1 MPSWNCNN
9 NRLRRTVAL
18 ALMVLGLSL
27 AAAGAPS
34 TAQAQVPKPAA
45 QPTQAA
51 PANQRAT
58 DADVDA
64 LIKVL
69 QNDQARQKLIERL
82 KAASQTPPTPAEKAA
97 AVQQT
102 LAGALALYTRQAVE
116 GAAGIVDAVHN
127 LTDEVTQ
134 LVTGAADIDLPAL
147 RRVVLAVAFVVA
159 GTFAAY
165 LVLQILFR
173 WLQGRLARRAEGG
186 RAFKRIRLAAT
197 AALTDVATVLLAWA
211 AGFGVALFV
220 GRTSRVGIEQ
230 SLFLNAFL
238 IIQLIKVC
246 ARTLL
251 APRWTLL
258 RGLPAD
264 DTTAAYWYFWLSRLV
279 SLVGYTFL
287 FAAPL
292 LTIGVSARSAAAVRT
307 IVLFMALAIVI
318 AIILQNRDRVRGW
331 LERRTKGGR
340 TSPMARPLYLLAR
353 IWHVLAI
360 VYLIVVFALWITD
373 GNTAL
378 PFVLMATA
386 QTAVAILIGALLNG
400 FIYRLALGGM
410 RLPPDVKTRLPLL
423 ESRLNAFVPNVLR
436 VVRIIISVAVVLTIV
451 QAWRLADVA
460 AWLASD
466 GGQRLV
472 ASLASAALVL
482 LLGGI
487 VYLAVHSWIEYR
499 LSPAYGKVTGPRER
513 TLLALFRNAFTIV
526 LFVVVFMLVL
536 AELGVN
542 IAPLLAGA
550 GVVGLALGFGSQKLV
565 QDVING
571 AFIQFENTMNE
582 GDVVTAG
589 GVTGVVE
596 RLTIRSVS
604 LRSLD
609 GTYHVVPFSSVNT
622 VSNLMKHFSYHL
634 AAIGVAYRESIP
646 EVKAAMEE
654 AFARLKKTEYASDI
668 IDALEMHGVTEFAD
682 SAVIVRARI
691 KTLPGKQWALGR
703 AYNEIVKEVFDERN
717 IEIPFP
723 HVTLYLGEDK
733 QGNAPPL
740 HVRADAA
747 ELAAAVR
754 QLPDETADE
763 VNDEVP
769 EGLITE
775 GASN

>member
-1 MPSWNCNN
+1 MPSWIRNHY
-9 NRLRRTVAL
+9 RLPRAVIPAL
-18 ALMVLGLSL
+18 ACL
-27 AAAGAPS
+27 ALLIGATAAPS
-34 TAQAQVPKPAA
+34 SSEAQVPKLPAPKA
-45 QPTQAA
+45 QPAQANQQANQQAA
-51 PANQRAT
+51 N
-58 DADVDA
+58 ADVDA

-69 QNDQARQKLIERL
+69 ENDQARQKLIERL
-82 KAASQTPPTPAEKAA
+82 KAAGATAQTPAEKTT

-102 LAGALALYTRQAVE
+102 LAGALAVYTRQAVE
-116 GAAGIVDAVHN
+116 GAAGIVDAVRN

-134 LVTGAADIDLPAL
+134 IVTGAADIDLKAL

-159 GTFAAY
+159 GTFVAY
-165 LVLQILFR
+165 LALQILFR

-186 RAFKRIRLAAT
+186 RPFKRIRLAT
-197 AALTDVATVLLAWA
+197 TSALTDIATVLIPWA
-211 AGFGVALFV
+211 AGYGVALYV
-220 GRTSRVGIEQ
+220 GRTPRVGIDQ

-238 IIQLIKVC
+238 IIQLVKVC

-251 APRWTLL
+251 APRWTSL
-258 RGLPAD
+258 RALPID

-287 FAAPL
+287 FVAPL
-292 LTIGVSARSAAAVRT
+292 LTLGVSARSATAVRT
-307 IVLFMALAIVI
+307 IVLFMALAIVV

-331 LERRTKGGR
+331 LERRAKGGR
-340 TSPMARPLYLLAR
+340 TSAMARPFYLLGR

-360 VYLIVVFALWITD
+360 VYLLVVFALWITD
-373 GNTAL
+373 GDTAL

-386 QTAVAILIGALLNG
+386 QTAVAIVIGGILNG
-400 FIYRLALGGM
+400 LIYRLALGGM
-410 RLPPDVKTRLPLL
+410 RLPPDVKARLPLL

-436 VVRIIISVAVVLTIV
+436 VVRVVIAIAVILTIV

-466 GGQRLV
+466 GGQRFV
-472 ASLASAALVL
+472 TSLASAALVL

-499 LSPAYGKVTGPRER
+499 LSPAYGKIAGPRER

-526 LFVVVFMLVL
+526 LFVIMFMLML

-609 GTYHVVPFSSVNT
+609 GTYHVVPFSSVDT
-622 VSNLMKHFSYHL
+622 VSNLMKHFSYHI

-646 EVKAAMEE
+646 EVKAAMEA
-654 AFARLKKTEYASDI
+654 AFEQLKKTEYGPDI
-668 IDALEMHGVTEFAD
+668 IEGLEMHGVTEFAD

-740 HVRADAA
+740 HVRAEAA
-747 ELAAAVR
+747 DLAAAVR
-754 QLPDETADE
+754 QLPDAMPD
-763 VNDEVP
+763 VA

-775 GASN
+775 GGSS